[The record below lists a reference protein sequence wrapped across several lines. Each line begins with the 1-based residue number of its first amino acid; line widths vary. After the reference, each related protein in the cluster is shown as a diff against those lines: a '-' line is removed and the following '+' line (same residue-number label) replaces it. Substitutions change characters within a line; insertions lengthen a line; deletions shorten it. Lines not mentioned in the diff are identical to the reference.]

1 MKLRSV
7 NREGHA
13 LVRELRI
20 AALRDAP
27 GSFAESADEAS
38 ARPISYWIEQTQSL
52 VDPHIMFL
60 VEVDG
65 KPRGTIYGLV
75 DQQYKASSRVG
86 GLWVDSAYRG
96 QGLGHLLLNAVLQ
109 WTRSKNFGA
118 IRLWVPIEV
127 PAAKALYL
135 KAGFEFTNKV
145 KRVEC
150 ETPLDIREMQLL
162 F

>member
-1 MKLRSV
+1 MKIRSI
-7 NREGHA
+7 NREEHA

-27 GSFAESADEAS
+27 ESFAESADEAS
-38 ARPISYWIEQTQSL
+38 ARPISYWIEQTESL

-75 DQQYKASSRVG
+75 DQQHKASGRVG

-96 QGLGHLLLNAVLQ
+96 QGIGYLLLNAVIQ
-109 WTRSKNFGA
+109 WARSKKFST

-135 KAGFEFTNKV
+135 KSGFEFTNNV
-145 KRVEC
+145 KHVESA
-150 ETPLDIREMQLL
+150 TPFDIREMQLL
-162 F
+162 L